1 MWGHFLWCRVLH
13 DCSVPAA
20 LSWCPHVGERRVQ
33 FWSLLTTPNTS
44 GCIKHQ
50 LERLRAA
57 LSFPPHAP
65 QKICWRW
72 KDAAVVRFCREATRC
87 STSRGKQEAAV
98 WLWRFSC
105 REEAGGTEPNCK
117 NTSVISVQGHTGCF
131 CVNIMYKA
139 VFCPRLSREAVKHWR
154 VQLTD
159 IRRSSINTGSC
170 SWRLNVLQTSS
181 RLYIN
186 LLVPTWITP
195 CTFTCTLMNWSLS
208 DLWIYQI
215 IQVVMKTA

>member
-1 MWGHFLWCRVLH
+1 MTVPSLQHSADVHMLASAGFRSGLCWRLPTR
-13 DCSVPAA
+13 PAA
-20 LSWCPHVGERRVQ
+20 LNISWSVWE
-33 FWSLLTTPNTS
+33 
-44 GCIKHQ
+44 
-50 LERLRAA
+50 AA

-72 KDAAVVRFCREATRC
+72 KDAAVVCFCREATRC
-87 STSRGKQEAAV
+87 STWRGKQEAAV

-131 CVNIMYKA
+131 CFNIMYKA
-139 VFCPRLSREAVKHWR
+139 VFCPRLSRDAVKHWR

-159 IRRSSINTGSC
+159 IRRPSINTGSC

-181 RLYIN
+181 QLYIN